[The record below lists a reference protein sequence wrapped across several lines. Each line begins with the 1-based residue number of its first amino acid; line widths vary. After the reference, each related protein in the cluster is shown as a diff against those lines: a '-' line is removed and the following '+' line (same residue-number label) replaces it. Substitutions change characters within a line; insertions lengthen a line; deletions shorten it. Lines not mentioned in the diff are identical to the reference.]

1 MNRPPCL
8 RSRLALATAFAI
20 SIDLDQGSH
29 VARPACR
36 QAGRLNVSTPRS
48 QVRLLLIRHGE
59 SEWNREQ
66 RFTGWADVGLTLRGM
81 HQMQEAGRAI
91 RQSGLV
97 VDRVFSSVLVR
108 CVSSV
113 DVFLLTAECPSI
125 TRTADWRLNERH
137 YGALTGSSK
146 AEAIARY
153 GADQVQAWRRSYHAV
168 PPPWTQDDVGR
179 LAIDPL
185 MDSSMGPQYAGL
197 ELPPLAESLAQTVLR
212 VTALWQEL
220 IEPALASDQT
230 VAVVG
235 HGNSLRAL
243 VMQLE
248 RLGEEAVSHLEIAN
262 GEMRAYESGAGR
274 ELHLKCIW
282 RPSVVAPISKIL

>member
-1 MNRPPCL
+1 MCA
-8 RSRLALATAFAI
+8 RLGIAAESATFNGPAENTHAT
-20 SIDLDQGSH
+20 GS
-29 VARPACR
+29 ACR
-36 QAGRLNVSTPRS
+36 QAGQLNVSAPRS
-48 QVRLLLIRHGE
+48 QVQLLLIRHGE
-59 SEWNREQ
+59 SEWNLAQ
-66 RFTGWADVGLTLRGM
+66 RFTGWADVGLTPRGVR
-81 HQMQEAGRAI
+81 QMQEAGRAI
-91 RQSGLV
+91 RRSGLV
-97 VDRVFSSVLVR
+97 VDRVFSSMLVR
-108 CVSSV
+108 CVRSV
-113 DVFLLTAECPSI
+113 DCLLLAAGSPSAP
-125 TRTADWRLNERH
+125 RTADWRLNERH

-153 GADQVQAWRRSYHAV
+153 GADQVQAWRRSYRAV

-248 RLGEEAVSHLEIAN
+248 RLGEEAVSRLEIAN

>member
-1 MNRPPCL
+1 M
-8 RSRLALATAFAI
+8 LALSSGTRYRICYFHRP
-20 SIDLDQGSH
+20 GSGQPR
-29 VARPACR
+29 RPTR
-36 QAGRLNVSTPRS
+36 MPTGRTIECITPRS

-168 PPPWTQDDVGR
+168 PPPWTQER
-179 LAIDPL
+179 CR
-185 MDSSMGPQYAGL
+185 SAG
-197 ELPPLAESLAQTVLR
+197 
-212 VTALWQEL
+212 
-220 IEPALASDQT
+220 D
-230 VAVVG
+230 
-235 HGNSLRAL
+235 
-243 VMQLE
+243 
-248 RLGEEAVSHLEIAN
+248 
-262 GEMRAYESGAGR
+262 
-274 ELHLKCIW
+274 
-282 RPSVVAPISKIL
+282 

>member
-1 MNRPPCL
+1 MNRHFACDLGWHSPPHLPPPPTRL
-8 RSRLALATAFAI
+8 RAATQPDPHA
-20 SIDLDQGSH
+20 DRH
-29 VARPACR
+29 
-36 QAGRLNVSTPRS
+36 GRLNVPAPRS

-59 SEWNREQ
+59 SEWNVAQ
-66 RFTGWADVGLTLRGM
+66 RFTGWADVGLTPRGAL
-81 HQMQEAGRAI
+81 QMQEAGRTI

-97 VDRVFSSVLVR
+97 VDCVFSSVLVR
-108 CVSSV
+108 CVGSV
-113 DVFLLTAECPSI
+113 DVFLLAAGCPTA

-153 GADQVQAWRRSYHAV
+153 GADQVQIWRRSYEAV

-179 LAIDPL
+179 LAMDPM
-185 MDSSMGPQYAGL
+185 MDLSRDPQHAGL
-197 ELPPLAESLAQTVLR
+197 KPLPLAESLAQTVLR

-220 IEPALASDQT
+220 IEPALASDRT

-248 RLGEEAVSHLEIAN
+248 RLGEEAVSRLVIAN

-274 ELHLKCIW
+274 GLLLKCLW
-282 RPSVVAPISKIL
+282 RPSVVAPISNIL

>member
-1 MNRPPCL
+1 ME
-8 RSRLALATAFAI
+8 LASTSATSTHPA
-20 SIDLDQGSH
+20 QGSH
-29 VARPACR
+29 AARPPCR
-36 QAGRLNVSTPRS
+36 QAGRLNVPAPRS

-59 SEWNREQ
+59 SEWNVAQ
-66 RFTGWADVGLTLRGM
+66 RFTGWADVGLTPRGAL
-81 HQMQEAGRAI
+81 QMQEAGRTI

-97 VDRVFSSVLVR
+97 VDCVFSSVLVR
-108 CVSSV
+108 CVGSV
-113 DVFLLTAECPSI
+113 DVFLLAAGCPTA

-153 GADQVQAWRRSYHAV
+153 GADQVQIWRRSYEAV

-179 LAIDPL
+179 LAMDPM
-185 MDSSMGPQYAGL
+185 MDLSRDPQHAGL
-197 ELPPLAESLAQTVLR
+197 KPLPLAESLAQTVLR

-220 IEPALASDQT
+220 IEPALASDRT

-248 RLGEEAVSHLEIAN
+248 RLGEEAVSRLVIAN

-274 ELHLKCIW
+274 GLLLKCLW
-282 RPSVVAPISKIL
+282 RPSVVAPISNIL